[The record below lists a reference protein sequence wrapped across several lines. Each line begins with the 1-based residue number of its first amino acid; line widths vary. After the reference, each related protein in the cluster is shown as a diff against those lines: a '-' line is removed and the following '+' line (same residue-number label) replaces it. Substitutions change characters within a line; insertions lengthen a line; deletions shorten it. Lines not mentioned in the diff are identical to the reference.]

1 MRTKYS
7 IGLFLISGFLF
18 SAVSYGQERKDS
30 SVVVSTER
38 ERVVQYGY
46 RPTVFNIVATPKL
59 DGFTASETEK
69 TKHLSSLLSKTV
81 KSEGA
86 NGVLRAPQMRAVP
99 SSDYAV
105 GSIPLQEGVSP
116 SGARTYSIPITTAPD
131 AKFAPQISLS
141 YNSQA
146 GVGLVGCG
154 WELSGIS
161 KISLIN
167 HNIYYHGK
175 AKAAQSQDIDAV
187 FALDGIPLVQNTDPA
202 TRTEFP
208 LVTATGFIIARKNT
222 NSSGY
227 ITGFDVRFPN
237 GVQATYSLGY
247 DVPYNYPS
255 YPVAEMTDKDG
266 NVITFSY
273 LKEPTNGLYRIE
285 KIKYNLDA
293 NGHPV
298 SEIDFS
304 YNYHANLSEKY
315 YAGKLLNYNNF
326 LARVESKNNGVLLNK
341 MLCTYTYRDNVY
353 LLSKVSCS
361 DGSSSLPPLKFDYGE
376 SHYWEEAE
384 NASLERENTFQFL
397 SSTFTDVDCIY
408 RRGKFVKNSFNDGLI
423 IYPAYTNYD
432 IRESYWGLFSGDS
445 YLFGSPIS
453 ENQAILFVP
462 QIGDDVVHQVDASIV
477 AEAGFQTIE
486 AVDVNGD
493 GVDELVKINYNGV
506 SGNKTSLKLSIYN
519 CNASGIPTL
528 STTFT
533 IPVTG
538 TITSGNYTSPYRR
551 EYYWGDF
558 NGNGHAQLL
567 SIAYNNNG
575 YNYSQLCYASLIDLN
590 SHALLSES
598 VLFDYSLAD
607 GRNVLVV
614 DMDGDGRSELCRAH
628 TGGFDVFRL
637 QQGNSFAVEQHFDIP
652 TSAEVSDARTCFT
665 DLNADGYLDIL
676 SPTGPSGTYWYRY
689 SYTGEVMTQQ
699 VISLESG
706 TEDNRVMFIDVNQ
719 DSYPDMVKISSSSI
733 GVRMN
738 LNGCDFGGFR
748 LSASP
753 VTDTKG
759 IVPCSVMDYSGMSSF
774 IKVDGFNIYHFGY
787 SCLSSKIRY
796 LKASEDSFGNRI
808 ENTYEYYP
816 SFSRYWMTETY
827 NPSAS
832 NGYSKRALP
841 IYILNAENGLL
852 ALDNTFYK
860 SITYS
865 YYDPVV
871 HNQGLGF
878 CGYAQ
883 IKEYDVISGHVTMTA
898 MYHNPE
904 KRGVLTK
911 VEKRNGY
918 QDTSPLFFTL
928 ENTYDTHRTTY
939 GKLNPRLTKS
949 IENNTLTGIETTT
962 NYTYGSYDLPTTI
975 RTSRRIGTG
984 GSQTEKLTRGYQNNI
999 TTSKYVL
1006 GLITEESVEKE
1017 GDGNATLTWKERSV
1031 KTYDSNGHP
1040 LTSCRYV
1047 GRYGSERIISLQPL
1061 EPVIDTATA
1070 YSATIRPSAIGDGS
1084 NVVVPADPGDP
1095 IDPGDPVDPG
1105 IPIDPTVP
1113 VDTATFHPFEPIGDL
1128 VFYDATNLVS
1138 ETHWQ
1143 YDSHGNVVS
1152 ETTAPY
1158 GATEF
1163 VGNTCTYDS
1172 DGRYLLTKTDALG
1185 HTTTYSGYNKFGKPT
1200 TVKDYRNRTTTF
1212 AYDAWGNLVTTT
1224 SPDGTVEQTTVAWGG
1239 AGLYTVTRTATGKP
1253 ETVIHYDAL
1262 SREIRSGVKR
1272 FDGQWQ
1278 WTDREYDSKGRL
1290 SRTSLPY
1297 RGTTAAYWN
1306 TYAYDEYNRPVSLT
1320 EASGKI
1326 STWSYSGTSVTT
1338 VKDGITSTSTTDAN
1352 GNVISVADA
1361 GGTITYV
1368 LRDDGQPSKI
1378 TAPGN
1383 VSTTFTYDDY
1393 GRRTKI
1399 VDPSAGTQTDAYVW
1413 NADGSSEYTHTNP
1426 NGTVKT
1432 YKDKYGRTMMIE
1444 RPGEYNTTFTYN
1456 TYGLLSSEQST
1467 NGTGI
1472 EYTYD
1477 GFDRVVTSKETIPD
1491 GKWLRKVYNYGT
1503 ASVLNSIQYISQSG
1517 PITTENYTYANGHN
1531 TGIILPNGMDVWHL
1545 TAENDLG
1552 MPTEIESGDITR
1564 EYGYTAFG
1572 MPTYRR
1578 MDGGE
1583 LQDFTYNF
1591 DISTG
1596 NLLSRSDG
1604 VNGQTETFGYDNL
1617 NRLIAIGS
1625 RQISYDNKGNILSM
1639 DGVGAMT
1646 YGSSL
1651 HPYRITT
1658 LAPEEDGLV
1667 PDRQQIISYTCY
1679 NRPSV
1684 LTEGGRSAA
1693 FTYNG
1698 DGGRVKMYVAD
1709 GATPVLSR
1717 YYIGGRY
1724 EYDQTPS
1731 GSKERLYLGGDA
1743 YSAPMV
1749 LQRENNGSWT
1759 AYNIGRD
1766 YLGNITQ
1773 IATLDG
1779 TLVVEYSYDPWGRLR
1794 NPETLE
1800 IYASGSEPELFLG
1813 RGFTGHEHLTWF
1825 GLVNMNARLYDPL
1838 LGRFLSPDPYV
1849 QAPDFTQNFNR
1860 YSYALNNPLK
1870 YTDEDGEWIHI
1881 VIGAIL
1887 GGTGNLI
1894 ANWSN
1899 CKGFWEY
1906 FASFTIGAVA
1916 GAAVAATGGAAA
1928 AAGGGFWAT
1937 AGVIGVGAT
1946 GGAVTGATGDIIRQ
1960 TGENFAGIDNVDWK
1974 SVGISAVAGG
1984 VSGAASA
1991 GVGVAMSG
1999 VHIPVTINGTTIESP
2014 ILSSSIAGAATGAAG
2029 HIAGGTIAG
2038 VLWGDSFDTAFR
2050 NSFEGIGTS
2059 ILMGVAFSAAS
2070 TTAYCIADGV
2080 NPLNGR
2086 ALKSAGKIYTPARN
2100 LSEQLAFEE
2109 AMNNEGTV
2117 IIPANDIR
2125 SYEWQGWD
2133 KMQYV
2138 YRNNNQNAIGYLDY
2152 GHDIITVHY
2161 YQKTVNGIT
2170 YKSGFK
2176 FKY

>member
-86 NGVLRAPQMRAVP
+86 NGVLQAPQMRAVP

-227 ITGFDVRFPN
+227 VTGFDVRFPN

-315 YAGKLLNYNNF
+315 CAGKLLNYNNF

-384 NASLERENTFQFL
+384 NASLERKNTFQFL

-462 QIGDDVVHQVDASIV
+462 QIGNDVVHQVDASIV

-493 GVDELVKINYNGV
+493 GVDELVKINCNGV

-598 VLFDYSLAD
+598 VLFDYSLTD
-607 GRNVLVV
+607 GRNVLVM

-706 TEDNRVMFIDVNQ
+706 TADNRVMFIDVNQ

-738 LNGCDFGGFR
+738 LNGSDFGAFR

-753 VTDTKG
+753 VSDTKG
-759 IVPCSVMDYSGMSSF
+759 IVPCNVMDYSGMSSF

-787 SCLSSKIRY
+787 GCLSPKIRY

-878 CGYAQ
+878 CGFAK
-883 IKEYDVISGHVTMTA
+883 IKEYDGISGHITMAT

-904 KRGVLTK
+904 RRGVLTK
-911 VEKRNGY
+911 VEKRDGY

-928 ENTYDTHRTTY
+928 ENTYDTHSTTY
-939 GKLNPRLTKS
+939 GKLNPRLTRGV
-949 IENNTLTGIETTT
+949 ENNTLTGIETTT

-984 GSQTEKLTRGYQNNI
+984 EARQR
-999 TTSKYVL
+999 
-1006 GLITEESVEKE
+1006 
-1017 GDGNATLTWKERSV
+1017 
-1031 KTYDSNGHP
+1031 
-1040 LTSCRYV
+1040 
-1047 GRYGSERIISLQPL
+1047 
-1061 EPVIDTATA
+1061 
-1070 YSATIRPSAIGDGS
+1070 
-1084 NVVVPADPGDP
+1084 
-1095 IDPGDPVDPG
+1095 
-1105 IPIDPTVP
+1105 
-1113 VDTATFHPFEPIGDL
+1113 
-1128 VFYDATNLVS
+1128 NL
-1138 ETHWQ
+1138 
-1143 YDSHGNVVS
+1143 
-1152 ETTAPY
+1152 
-1158 GATEF
+1158 
-1163 VGNTCTYDS
+1163 
-1172 DGRYLLTKTDALG
+1172 
-1185 HTTTYSGYNKFGKPT
+1185 
-1200 TVKDYRNRTTTF
+1200 
-1212 AYDAWGNLVTTT
+1212 
-1224 SPDGTVEQTTVAWGG
+1224 
-1239 AGLYTVTRTATGKP
+1239 P
-1253 ETVIHYDAL
+1253 E
-1262 SREIRSGVKR
+1262 
-1272 FDGQWQ
+1272 
-1278 WTDREYDSKGRL
+1278 
-1290 SRTSLPY
+1290 
-1297 RGTTAAYWN
+1297 
-1306 TYAYDEYNRPVSLT
+1306 
-1320 EASGKI
+1320 
-1326 STWSYSGTSVTT
+1326 
-1338 VKDGITSTSTTDAN
+1338 
-1352 GNVISVADA
+1352 
-1361 GGTITYV
+1361 
-1368 LRDDGQPSKI
+1368 
-1378 TAPGN
+1378 
-1383 VSTTFTYDDY
+1383 
-1393 GRRTKI
+1393 
-1399 VDPSAGTQTDAYVW
+1399 
-1413 NADGSSEYTHTNP
+1413 
-1426 NGTVKT
+1426 
-1432 YKDKYGRTMMIE
+1432 
-1444 RPGEYNTTFTYN
+1444 
-1456 TYGLLSSEQST
+1456 
-1467 NGTGI
+1467 
-1472 EYTYD
+1472 
-1477 GFDRVVTSKETIPD
+1477 
-1491 GKWLRKVYNYGT
+1491 
-1503 ASVLNSIQYISQSG
+1503 
-1517 PITTENYTYANGHN
+1517 
-1531 TGIILPNGMDVWHL
+1531 
-1545 TAENDLG
+1545 
-1552 MPTEIESGDITR
+1552 DI
-1564 EYGYTAFG
+1564 
-1572 MPTYRR
+1572 
-1578 MDGGE
+1578 
-1583 LQDFTYNF
+1583 
-1591 DISTG
+1591 
-1596 NLLSRSDG
+1596 
-1604 VNGQTETFGYDNL
+1604 
-1617 NRLIAIGS
+1617 
-1625 RQISYDNKGNILSM
+1625 
-1639 DGVGAMT
+1639 
-1646 YGSSL
+1646 
-1651 HPYRITT
+1651 RIT
-1658 LAPEEDGLV
+1658 
-1667 PDRQQIISYTCY
+1667 
-1679 NRPSV
+1679 
-1684 LTEGGRSAA
+1684 
-1693 FTYNG
+1693 
-1698 DGGRVKMYVAD
+1698 
-1709 GATPVLSR
+1709 
-1717 YYIGGRY
+1717 
-1724 EYDQTPS
+1724 
-1731 GSKERLYLGGDA
+1731 
-1743 YSAPMV
+1743 
-1749 LQRENNGSWT
+1749 
-1759 AYNIGRD
+1759 
-1766 YLGNITQ
+1766 
-1773 IATLDG
+1773 
-1779 TLVVEYSYDPWGRLR
+1779 
-1794 NPETLE
+1794 
-1800 IYASGSEPELFLG
+1800 
-1813 RGFTGHEHLTWF
+1813 
-1825 GLVNMNARLYDPL
+1825 
-1838 LGRFLSPDPYV
+1838 
-1849 QAPDFTQNFNR
+1849 
-1860 YSYALNNPLK
+1860 
-1870 YTDEDGEWIHI
+1870 
-1881 VIGAIL
+1881 
-1887 GGTGNLI
+1887 
-1894 ANWSN
+1894 
-1899 CKGFWEY
+1899 
-1906 FASFTIGAVA
+1906 
-1916 GAAVAATGGAAA
+1916 
-1928 AAGGGFWAT
+1928 
-1937 AGVIGVGAT
+1937 
-1946 GGAVTGATGDIIRQ
+1946 
-1960 TGENFAGIDNVDWK
+1960 
-1974 SVGISAVAGG
+1974 
-1984 VSGAASA
+1984 
-1991 GVGVAMSG
+1991 
-1999 VHIPVTINGTTIESP
+1999 
-2014 ILSSSIAGAATGAAG
+2014 
-2029 HIAGGTIAG
+2029 
-2038 VLWGDSFDTAFR
+2038 
-2050 NSFEGIGTS
+2050 
-2059 ILMGVAFSAAS
+2059 
-2070 TTAYCIADGV
+2070 
-2080 NPLNGR
+2080 
-2086 ALKSAGKIYTPARN
+2086 
-2100 LSEQLAFEE
+2100 
-2109 AMNNEGTV
+2109 
-2117 IIPANDIR
+2117 
-2125 SYEWQGWD
+2125 
-2133 KMQYV
+2133 
-2138 YRNNNQNAIGYLDY
+2138 
-2152 GHDIITVHY
+2152 
-2161 YQKTVNGIT
+2161 
-2170 YKSGFK
+2170 
-2176 FKY
+2176 